1 VACKLISDTRKEN
14 YEIARIVMITQKR
27 VATWMKSTAWHES
40 LRGILS
46 LISKKL
52 PSRHVKNSAYE
63 IFVKL

>member
-1 VACKLISDTRKEN
+1 
-14 YEIARIVMITQKR
+14 MITQKR